1 MFWAGMFVPPLVC
14 SVPFRVGQIL
24 FCNVYFDGVVV
35 FLARI
40 QLYYLHIDSNNIYLR
55 VRSIVGIFTTY
66 TSAMHRISR
75 CFPYT
80 IRRGSNVNR
89 QSLVEWWWEVL
100 GCVALCD
107 REDWGCDGYDD
118 NVSGES
124 N

>member
-1 MFWAGMFVPPLVC
+1 MFFRRASALFWAGMFVPPLAC

-55 VRSIVGIFTTY
+55 VRSIVGIVTTY
-66 TSAMHRISR
+66 TSAMHTSEKW
-75 CFPYT
+75 
-80 IRRGSNVNR
+80 IR
-89 QSLVEWWWEVL
+89 QQ
-100 GCVALCD
+100 
-107 REDWGCDGYDD
+107 
-118 NVSGES
+118 GES